1 MLKKNNNGEKMIKL
15 KITSNKSF
23 IRGDEVETKLFNN
36 VNELFNYLYS
46 RFQDYYPFNRL
57 YWENIAKEWF
67 GREVG
72 FSDNDTHYYF
82 GDDFR
87 IKLINKERA

>member
-1 MLKKNNNGEKMIKL
+1 MNKNLGEKMIKL